1 MSLILSVDAM
11 STLLP
16 NIVMTLCG
24 KMRNEDEVEKFVRYL
39 LRHVYIVV
47 IKTADFSSAIR
58 LFNVLNTR
66 ECH

>member
-1 MSLILSVDAM
+1 M